1 MASRGKSISVKI
13 ATSKVIEALEKSLAE
28 KKSYKDKYKAEKA
41 QYDKDLAK
49 WEADVASLLNTGIKA
64 DQVRV
69 GRKFS
74 WSPEKG
80 YEIIATYYVDV
91 DAVASQP
98 EAPEN
103 ISEHTLKE
111 QISEIENAVRIL
123 KMTDEEVVSTST
135 YNSIA
140 RFL

>member
-1 MASRGKSISVKI
+1 MARGKSISVKI

-28 KKSYKDKYKAEKA
+28 KNAYRDEYKVLKA
-41 QYDKDLAK
+41 QYDKDLAN
-49 WEADVASLLNTGIKA
+49 WENEVSTKILKVGKP

-69 GRKFS
+69 SNRYS

-80 YEIIATYYVDV
+80 YEIVATFIVPFDSV
-91 DAVASQP
+91 PPKP
-98 EAPEN
+98 EAPEY
-103 ISEHTLKE
+103 ISESTIREDIKE
-111 QISEIENAVRIL
+111 MENAVRIL